1 MNKMAKTFNRDK
13 LIEPNSSAK
22 IGNSLPIIVSSFQSL
37 LLVYA
42 QLIQTQLLPVINFL
56 SSVPGPKGESAL
68 HFVMTEWVARQPM
81 FYGNYESK
89 VRGPSEILNC
99 SFVAS
104 QVPLLWSLLERKG
117 LKRSNPSLL

>member
-1 MNKMAKTFNRDK
+1 MAKTFNWDK
-13 LIEPNSSAK
+13 LIEPYSSAK

-99 SFVAS
+99 SFVPS
-104 QVPLLWSLLERKG
+104 QVPIIS
-117 LKRSNPSLL
+117 SFVVFA